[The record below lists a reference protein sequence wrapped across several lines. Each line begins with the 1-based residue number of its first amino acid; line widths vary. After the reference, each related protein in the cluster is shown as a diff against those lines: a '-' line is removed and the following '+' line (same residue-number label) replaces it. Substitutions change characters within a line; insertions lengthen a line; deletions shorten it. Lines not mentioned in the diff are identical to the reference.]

1 MRAPGLVDV
10 AEALRTH
17 RLACAITEATSTG
30 RTVRVDRMSRPKIRT
45 LVVPRAG
52 EMEIRETEEGGAL
65 PTAGSARRRCSPGCP
80 PAPSSPGTAAPARTS
95 PPAGTP
101 SSACSTAAD
110 PSQQFPVTKLGYMEV
125 ARVTDTRTAAVPEG
139 ALVAMTYGHTTVHHG
154 DPVTEH
160 VVPLP
165 ADLDPVLGI
174 YAAHLG
180 PICLNGLLHAAA
192 EVGGAEIGDGVRGR
206 LVVVTGGGLIGLLV
220 GLAARAHGAA
230 EVVVVDPTPE
240 RRAAAEALGLQA
252 VDDTDDVARTLKL
265 RWRHGPADHGADV
278 AFQCRGQDRALATAL
293 RSLRPQGTVVD
304 LAFYTA
310 GAEAVA
316 LGEEFHHN
324 GLSVRCAQIGRVPRG
339 LAHRWDRRRL
349 STETLALLTEHGR
362 TVRKALLTDVVPFD
376 DAPMLFAELSD
387 RRRHVL
393 SAAFAVDQQEG

>member
-1 MRAPGLVDV
+1 M
-10 AEALRTH
+10 
-17 RLACAITEATSTG
+17 TG
-30 RTVRVDRMSRPKIRT
+30 RPPVRT

-52 EMEIRETEEGGAL
+52 ELEIRESDEPELADGRFRAQTLFTGLSAGTELTWYRG
-65 PTAGSARRRCSPGCP
+65 
-80 PAPSSPGTAAPARTS
+80 TS
-95 PPAGTP
+95 PYFAAGWDTELGLFEP
-101 SSACSTAAD
+101 GR
-110 PSQQFPVTKLGYMEV
+110 PGQRFPVTRLGYMEV
-125 ARVTDTRTAAVPEG
+125 ARVTDTRTAALTEG

-165 ADLDPVLGI
+165 PDLDPVLGI
-174 YAAHLG
+174 YVAHLG
-180 PICLNGLLHAAA
+180 PICLNGLLHAASD
-192 EVGGAEIGDGVRGR
+192 VGGAEIGDGVRGR

-220 GLAARAHGAA
+220 GLAARAYGAA

-240 RRAAAEALGLQA
+240 RRAAAEVLGLQA
-252 VDDTDDVARTLKL
+252 LDDTDDAARVLKL
-265 RWRHGPADHGADV
+265 RWRHGPGDHGADV

-304 LAFYTA
+304 LAFYTG
-310 GAEAVA
+310 GADAVA

-349 STETLALLTEHGR
+349 SAETLALLAAHGPA
-362 TVRKALLTDVVPFD
+362 VREALLTDVVPFD
-376 DAPMLFAELSD
+376 VAPELFADLSA

-393 SAAFAVDQQEG
+393 SAAFAVEPPAATG